1 MPRAPRPSLHHH
13 YTHVM
18 NRRVDRT
25 PLFESRQEY
34 DEFASLLGWA
44 QREDSIEITSWC
56 LMPNHW
62 HLVLRPNDPRQLSSF
77 MHRLETTHAVGFRSR
92 TGTRGHGSVYGGR
105 FKSFPIPPDRL
116 LRAVVYVERN
126 PVKAGFVQQATA
138 WRHGSAAD
146 GDTPAGW
153 PNVTRL
159 PTELER
165 LRPDLL
171 TRPLPEEFETEFV
184 RWCANGGDSRRA
196 IDGPAMQE
204 VRARL
209 NAIDQLRRHASRGAV
224 TRHPREPEAPRTRG

>member
-1 MPRAPRPSLHHH
+1 
-13 YTHVM
+13 M

-44 QREDSIEITSWC
+44 QREDSVEITSWC

-62 HLVLRPNDPRQLSSF
+62 HLVLRPDDPRQLSSF

-105 FKSFPIPPDRL
+105 FKSFPIPADRL
-116 LRAVVYVERN
+116 LRSVVYVERN
-126 PVKAGFVQQATA
+126 PVKAGLVQQATA

-146 GDTPAGW
+146 GGTPNGW

-165 LRPDLL
+165 LRSELL
-171 TRPLPEEFETEFV
+171 TRPLPEEFEREFA
-184 RWCANGGDSRRA
+184 RWCTNGGDSRRA
-196 IDGPAMQE
+196 IDGPAMHE
-204 VRARL
+204 IRARL
-209 NAIDQLRRHASRGAV
+209 DAIDQLRRNAGRDAALQSRRTCA
-224 TRHPREPEAPRTRG
+224 AQRTRG

>member
-1 MPRAPRPSLHHH
+1 
-13 YTHVM
+13 M

-44 QREDSIEITSWC
+44 QREDSMEITSWC

-62 HLVLRPNDPRQLSSF
+62 HLVLRPDDPRQLSSF

-105 FKSFPIPPDRL
+105 FKSFPIPADRL
-116 LRAVVYVERN
+116 LRSVVYVERN
-126 PVKAGFVQQATA
+126 PVKAGLVQQATA

-146 GDTPAGW
+146 GGTPTGW

-165 LRPDLL
+165 LRPELL
-171 TRPLPEEFETEFV
+171 TRPLPEEFEREFA
-184 RWCANGGDSRRA
+184 RWCTNGGDSRRA
-196 IDGPAMQE
+196 IDGPAMHE
-204 VRARL
+204 IRARL
-209 NAIDQLRRHASRGAV
+209 DAIDQLRRNAGRAAALQSRR
-224 TRHPREPEAPRTRG
+224 TCAPQRTRG

>member
-1 MPRAPRPSLHHH
+1 
-13 YTHVM
+13 M

-25 PLFESRQEY
+25 PLFESRAEY
-34 DEFASLLGWA
+34 DAFASLLGWA
-44 QREDSIEITSWC
+44 QREDAMQITSWC

-62 HLVLRPNDPRQLSSF
+62 HLVLRPDDHAQLSRF

-126 PVKAGFVQQATA
+126 PVKAGLVQRATA
-138 WRHGSAAD
+138 WMHGSA
-146 GDTPAGW
+146 GDAGTPAGW
-153 PNVTRL
+153 PAVTRL
-159 PTELER
+159 PRELER

-171 TRPLPEEFETEFV
+171 TRPLPEEFEREFA

-196 IDGPAMQE
+196 LDGHAMRE

-209 NAIDQLRRHASRGAV
+209 DAIDRLRRGPEKDVAAPKGVREIRHAR
-224 TRHPREPEAPRTRG
+224 

>member
-1 MPRAPRPSLHHH
+1 MPRTPRPLLRQQH
-13 YTHVM
+13 THVM

-25 PLFESRQEY
+25 TLFENRQEY
-34 DEFASLLGWA
+34 DEFAALLGWA
-44 QREDSIEITSWC
+44 QREDSMEITSWC

-62 HLVLRPNDPRQLSSF
+62 HLVLRPDDPRQLSSF

-105 FKSFPIPPDRL
+105 FKSFPIPVDRL
-116 LRAVVYVERN
+116 LRSVVYVERN
-126 PVKAGFVQQATA
+126 PVKSGLVQQATA

-146 GDTPAGW
+146 GGTPTGW

-165 LRPDLL
+165 LRPELL
-171 TRPLPEEFETEFV
+171 TRPLPEEFEREFA
-184 RWCANGGDSRRA
+184 RWCTNGGDSRRA
-196 IDGPAMQE
+196 IDGQAMQE

-209 NAIDQLRRHASRGAV
+209 DAVDQLRWNARRAAALQSRRAC
-224 TRHPREPEAPRTRG
+224 AAQRTRG